1 MYNTIIIGA
10 GPAGMAAS
18 LYLERSGLKTLII
31 DKDAPGGQMLKTDK
45 IENYLGFESISGAD
59 LALKMFRQIKELNIT
74 YVYGKVIKVTK
85 DSHFTVSTETTSY
98 KCDNVII
105 ATGKVNNKLGLE
117 NEDKL
122 KGISYCAVCDGAFYK
137 NKVVAIVG
145 AGNTAFTEALYL
157 SSLAKQVYIINRS
170 EVIKADNIYQ
180 SKVKTK
186 ENIIYL
192 SNAKVTKLNGQDF
205 LQSIVLNDKEVLP
218 VDGLF
223 LAIGGRPQIDFIDGL
238 KEENG
243 YLIVDRKMQTN
254 IKGLYA
260 VGDVIK
266 KDYYQISTAVNDG
279 VIAALSI
286 KEGGTIWN

>member
-286 KEGGTIWN
+286 KEGGTI